1 MLHRGHDPLCMS
13 LLSSVV
19 SHFRRQSLTA
29 PDFAALTPTTGHC
42 FPLFPPIF
50 FPPPPRLSHVFP
62 NTSDKSSGPSL
73 DPPRIRWYLSPRVP
87 VPSPLLWPPSLP
99 SLRLVL
105 GYAPSLPLGSRP
117 LPQKG
122 PSPPPLLV
130 SPWVTSP
137 RGSVDTNSNCR
148 MSLNAVCPLCCP
160 PRVSALRRTP
170 RNGIRPGNIPH
181 PSTACHP
188 KPFLHRFPFLQ
199 FTLESD
205 TERSRCRFLAPVE
218 RPPPE
223 PVWRLNALL
232 PTPLFAVSVLFMS
245 CPMPSCALAPLPRHS
260 PLPPKG
266 AISRLY
272 PHPRGSLP
280 RYPIRPVACR

>member
-50 FPPPPRLSHVFP
+50 FPFPRSPAYPLVSVAKKGAVH
-62 NTSDKSSGPSL
+62 PSRCL
-73 DPPRIRWYLSPRVP
+73 AAS
-87 VPSPLLWPPSLP
+87 PSPCSLP
-99 SLRLVL
+99 PFVASLPPLLRLVL

-205 TERSRCRFLAPVE
+205 TERS
-218 RPPPE
+218 
-223 PVWRLNALL
+223 
-232 PTPLFAVSVLFMS
+232 
-245 CPMPSCALAPLPRHS
+245 PMPLSCTR
-260 PLPPKG
+260 
-266 AISRLY
+266 
-272 PHPRGSLP
+272 
-280 RYPIRPVACR
+280 